1 MCKEITNIN
10 ENVGSSYTDS
20 LHFWKL
26 VTGYVVNMLV
36 M

>member
-10 ENVGSSYTDS
+10 KNVGTSYTDI
-20 LHFWKL
+20 LDFWKL
-26 VTGYVVNMLV
+26 VTGNVANVLV

>member
-20 LHFWKL
+20 LDFWKL
-26 VTGYVVNMLV
+26 VTGNVANMLV